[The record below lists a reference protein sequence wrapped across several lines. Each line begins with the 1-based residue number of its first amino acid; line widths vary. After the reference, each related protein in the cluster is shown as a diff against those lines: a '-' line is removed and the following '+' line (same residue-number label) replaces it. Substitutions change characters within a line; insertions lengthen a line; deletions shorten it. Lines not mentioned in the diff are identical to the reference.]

1 MNSYF
6 RGRLL
11 SVTHA
16 LRGLTA
22 LFRSEP
28 NAKIHAFATLLAV
41 LASVFFRI
49 SPVEWALVAFA
60 ITGVWVAE
68 AMNTAIESVV
78 DRVSSEIHPLSG
90 RAKDVAAG
98 GVLVAAVGSLI
109 IAGLVFGPRI
119 LALCGL

>member
-11 SVTHA
+11 SVPHA

-98 GVLVAAVGSLI
+98 GVLVAAFGAMV
-109 IAGLVFGPRI
+109 IAVIVFGPRI